1 MPRRVPCAVL
11 LAMTPTPESPPPLD
25 YDALSDALS
34 RSGAV
39 IALPELHGGVCGALC
54 AAGAPG
60 AERWL
65 VDCLRDQELPSVDA
79 DLARALAELVGT
91 SWHMLN
97 DQALAFA
104 PLLPD
109 DDAPL
114 GEQVQALALWC
125 HGFLGAVAVSGSS
138 EDGEDVGE
146 ILRDFAE
153 ISRAGLSEAEAAG
166 DDRPDFALAEI
177 QEYVRVG
184 AQLVFEEL
192 GPRRAAAAELH

>member
-1 MPRRVPCAVL
+1 
-11 LAMTPTPESPPPLD
+11 MTPTPELPPLD
-25 YDALSDALS
+25 YDEVSDSLA

-54 AAGAPG
+54 AAGAAG

-65 VDCLRDQELPSVDA
+65 EDCLRDQELTSVDE
-79 DLARALAELVGT
+79 DLAAVLGRLVAT
-91 SWHMLN
+91 TWRTLN
-97 DQALAFA
+97 DDALGFA
-104 PLLPD
+104 PLLPG

-114 GEQVQALALWC
+114 ADQVQALALWC

-138 EDGEDVGE
+138 QDGEDVDE
-146 ILRDFAE
+146 VLRDFAQ

-166 DDRPDFALAEI
+166 EDQPDFALAEI

>member
-1 MPRRVPCAVL
+1 
-11 LAMTPTPESPPPLD
+11 MTTTPELTPPLD
-25 YDALSDALS
+25 YDALQDALA
-34 RSGAV
+34 RAGAV

-65 VDCLRDQELPSVDA
+65 VDCLRDQELTRIDA
-79 DLARALAELVGT
+79 DLATVLAQLVGT
-91 SWHMLN
+91 SWRMLN
-97 DQALAFA
+97 DEALAFA

-114 GEQVQALALWC
+114 GDQVQALALWC
-125 HGFLGAVAVSGSS
+125 HGFLGAVAVSGSAG
-138 EDGEDVGE
+138 DGQDVGE
-146 ILRDFAE
+146 VLRDFAE

-166 DDRPDFALAEI
+166 EDRPDFALAEI